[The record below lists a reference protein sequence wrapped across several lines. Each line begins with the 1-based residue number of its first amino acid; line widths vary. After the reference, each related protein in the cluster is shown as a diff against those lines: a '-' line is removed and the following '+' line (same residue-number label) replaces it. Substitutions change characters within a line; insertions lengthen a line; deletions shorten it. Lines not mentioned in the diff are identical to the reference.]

1 MVKDFRTAKTT
12 SFLGE
17 QTEIE
22 GDLEVEGGIRIDG
35 HIVGDVHCKSVVY
48 LGESGSIKGNV
59 TAEALISSGKVE
71 GNVVSRQHVQLSL
84 PGSIKGDIETAEL
97 ILEKGVF
104 FDGQCRM
111 VPLDKV

>member
-1 MVKDFRTAKTT
+1 MIKDFRSAKTT

-17 QTEIE
+17 QTEVQ

-35 HIVGDVHCKSVVY
+35 HVVGDVRCKSVVY
-48 LGESGSIKGNV
+48 LGATGSVKGNI

-71 GNVVSRQHVQLSL
+71 GNVTSRQHVQVSL

-97 ILEKGVF
+97 ILEKGVY

-111 VPLDKV
+111 VALETV

>member
-1 MVKDFRTAKTT
+1 MIKDFRNAKTT

-17 QTEIE
+17 QTEVQ

-35 HIVGDVHCKSVVY
+35 HVVGDVHCKSVVY
-48 LGESGSIKGNV
+48 LGETASVKGNI

-71 GNVVSRQHVQLSL
+71 GNVISRQHVQVSL

-97 ILEKGVF
+97 ILEQGVF
-104 FDGQCRM
+104 FDGMCRM
-111 VPLDKV
+111 TALDKR